1 MTRIGNPV
9 SAEDSR
15 VTAKPKTW
23 FALFQ
28 CDNCGYCSLGAMI
41 LSTSTYE
48 LAKGLG
54 KDVGYALEG
63 DARIEIAARYF
74 DRFDASIQ
82 WLPKMALGKRYEDV
96 PEHIASVASEAYSC
110 FSIEMYRAALL
121 MARTALEAT
130 AKQCGITEG
139 TLAKKIETM
148 SENNIV
154 PDYLKDE
161 ATEIRLLGN
170 DMAHADLD
178 TPVTKDQANE
188 ILSFLDSVLDHVYQ
202 QPAKA
207 KRRKE
212 EREKAKAGQKQNGK

>member
-1 MTRIGNPV
+1 
-9 SAEDSR
+9 
-15 VTAKPKTW
+15 
-23 FALFQ
+23 
-28 CDNCGYCSLGAMI
+28 MI

-54 KDVGYALEG
+54 KDVGYALER

-148 SENNIV
+148 AENNIV

-161 ATEIRLLGN
+161 ATEIRLSGN

-178 TPVTKDQANE
+178 TPVTKDQAKG
-188 ILSFLDSVLDHVYQ
+188 ILGFLDAVLDHVYQ

-212 EREKAKAGQKQNGK
+212 EREEAEAAQKQNGK

>member
-1 MTRIGNPV
+1 
-9 SAEDSR
+9 
-15 VTAKPKTW
+15 
-23 FALFQ
+23 
-28 CDNCGYCSLGAMI
+28 
-41 LSTSTYE
+41 
-48 LAKGLG
+48 
-54 KDVGYALEG
+54 
-63 DARIEIAARYF
+63 
-74 DRFDASIQ
+74 
-82 WLPKMALGKRYEDV
+82 MALGKRYEDV

-110 FSIEMYRAALL
+110 LSIEMYRAALL